1 LAEKLTT
8 SQSLRRAFQSWRL
21 AAVSLLSFSSGLPLG
36 LVITAVPFW
45 MQQEGLDIRQIGLV
59 TLAQAPYTFKFL
71 WSPLMDRFAPRRGR
85 KRLWIAVGQVSL
97 AASVA
102 AFALYTHHPALAAI
116 TLLTLLVSF
125 ASATQDIAIDAYTV
139 EVLHPS
145 EQGLAVGARI
155 ALYRAAMYVSGAVA
169 VWLGPKIGWEK
180 VFIAL
185 GAAFLLLLPVTVLS
199 PEPEAPPA
207 PPSTLRAAVWEPF
220 VGFFRHPRALEIAS
234 FLFLYKLADNV
245 AMALIRPFLGQ
256 LGFDSFDVGVATG
269 TIGLVATLGGT
280 FVGGICCS
288 AWGVGRALWVFG
300 IVQALAHGGYA
311 LVAQVG
317 VNRPLMY
324 AAMAVESTAIG
335 LGTGAFNVLLLRL
348 TQRRFS
354 ATQYALFSSIF
365 ALGRTVSGPP
375 AGALVFALGWRDFF
389 LLTIPMALP
398 GLWMLSRF
406 VPWGVRDL
414 PQEADGGE
422 TPPPTGTPLS
432 PAGLALRGLLGAAVA
447 TTLAYLASA
456 ALDALRALRAPGG
469 RFDLGAA
476 LGAMLHP
483 VRAGDWLGLL
493 GPPIAG
499 IIVGFGVA
507 AYFAARR
514 GVAFPGDSG

>member
-1 LAEKLTT
+1 
-8 SQSLRRAFQSWRL
+8 
-21 AAVSLLSFSSGLPLG
+21 
-36 LVITAVPFW
+36 
-45 MQQEGLDIRQIGLV
+45 
-59 TLAQAPYTFKFL
+59 
-71 WSPLMDRFAPRRGR
+71 
-85 KRLWIAVGQVSL
+85 
-97 AASVA
+97 
-102 AFALYTHHPALAAI
+102 
-116 TLLTLLVSF
+116 
-125 ASATQDIAIDAYTV
+125 
-139 EVLHPS
+139 
-145 EQGLAVGARI
+145 
-155 ALYRAAMYVSGAVA
+155 MYVSGAVA

-354 ATQYALFSSIF
+354 ATQYALFS
-365 ALGRTVSGPP
+365 
-375 AGALVFALGWRDFF
+375 
-389 LLTIPMALP
+389 
-398 GLWMLSRF
+398 
-406 VPWGVRDL
+406 
-414 PQEADGGE
+414 
-422 TPPPTGTPLS
+422 
-432 PAGLALRGLLGAAVA
+432 
-447 TTLAYLASA
+447 
-456 ALDALRALRAPGG
+456 
-469 RFDLGAA
+469 
-476 LGAMLHP
+476 
-483 VRAGDWLGLL
+483 
-493 GPPIAG
+493 
-499 IIVGFGVA
+499 
-507 AYFAARR
+507 
-514 GVAFPGDSG
+514 